1 MALSDDQREALC
13 EYVDG
18 RRAAGA
24 RWDEIEDAVAGMMTE
39 EELGQLERWHKDWS
53 RRRLY
58 EARQRVAGD
67 RRAGGESVAEVT
79 VDWASPEAAALK
91 LDLSAYAAAGDVV
104 LDDRAVALA
113 VVRYLHEGLL
123 TARVRWRYHAMVRLA
138 AGERVVRVKGPGR
151 AVTVTGLERVWL
163 TCAVLRMVGNDV
175 VEAYPESRAW
185 RQAEKD
191 RAKKG
196 MVGEYCRIDRREL
209 DGEALSPKEL
219 SARLAAVLHT
229 FLGGAGSRWRNN
241 AELAKALGVSRQAVQ
256 VRKRKLLTKA
266 GARTAEGLRSVRG
279 LGE

>member
-1 MALSDDQREALC
+1 MALNDEQREALC

-104 LDDRAVALA
+104 LEDRALALA

-123 TARVRWRYHAMVRLA
+123 TARVRWRYHAMVRLRD
-138 AGERVVRVKGPGR
+138 GERMVRLKGPGR
-151 AVTVTGLERVWL
+151 ARTVAGVERVWL
-163 TCAVLRMVGNDV
+163 TCAVLRMAGEDV
-175 VEAYPESRAW
+175 VEVYPETRKDVLSAKRAESLRLKGRYVRLE
-185 RQAEKD
+185 RQ
-191 RAKKG
+191 
-196 MVGEYCRIDRREL
+196 EL

-219 SARLAAVLHT
+219 AARLAAVLHT
-229 FLGGAGSRWRNN
+229 FLGGAGSKWRNN

>member
-1 MALSDDQREALC
+1 MALSDEQREALC

-18 RRAAGA
+18 RRAAGV
-24 RWDEIEDAVAGMMTE
+24 RWDEIEEAVAGMMSE
-39 EELGQLERWHKDWS
+39 EELGQLERWHKEWS
-53 RRRLY
+53 RKRLY

-79 VDWASPEAAALK
+79 VDWASPEAAGLK

-104 LDDRAVALA
+104 LEDRAVALA

-123 TARVRWRYHAMVRLA
+123 TARVRWRYHARVRLA
-138 AGERVVRVKGPGR
+138 DGEKLVRVKGPGR
-151 AVTVTGLERVWL
+151 AVTLAGVERVWL
-163 TCAVLRMVGNDV
+163 TCAVLRMAGAEV
-175 VEAYPESRAW
+175 VEVYPETRKKMMSERQLAAQGLRGRYVELERRA
-185 RQAEKD
+185 
-191 RAKKG
+191 
-196 MVGEYCRIDRREL
+196 L
-209 DGEALSPKEL
+209 DGEALSTKEV

-229 FLGGAGSRWRNN
+229 FLGGAGSKWRNN

-256 VRKRKLLTKA
+256 VRKRKLLAKA